1 MKSASRIAHGMAII
15 VCIGLLG
22 CSRSDLRD
30 QLIQKNQPMLASPKW
45 DGNDCHIDMYLCPE
59 WIAERRVVLA
69 TLPDGNTEKIQLTAA
84 MEDGTQ
90 LRLKGRAPNRAGDL
104 YLHVCLAK

>member
-1 MKSASRIAHGMAII
+1 MAII

-22 CSRSDLRD
+22 CAKTDLRD

-59 WIAERRVVLA
+59 WITERRVVSA
-69 TLPDGNTEKIQLTAA
+69 TLPDGKTENIQLTAA

-90 LRLKGRAPNRAGDL
+90 LRLKGRAPNRTGDL
-104 YLHVCLAK
+104 YVHVCLVK